1 VRERERGEPVFAAVF
16 PEAWLEELEEGLL
29 PRLAC
34 AAAAGG
40 VLVTSSVPVCVC
52 VSTVECRR
60 RRRRQAGRLAEESVY
75 LPGLR
80 EGS

>member
-1 VRERERGEPVFAAVF
+1 MRERERGEPVF
-16 PEAWLEELEEGLL
+16 PEVWLEELEEGLL
-29 PRLAC
+29 LLRLAC

-52 VSTVECRR
+52 VSTVEYR
-60 RRRRQAGRLAEESVY
+60 GEGEGTLAESVY